1 MKFEIKQND
10 TLPPLKVKLTQ
21 TDGSVLDLTGATVK
35 LVVNG
40 IGEKTMVVEDAAQ
53 GIVRYDWQATDTA
66 KAGVYLAEVKV
77 QYPNGTRQT
86 IPTIDTIAIHIYKE
100 VVAGV

>member
-21 TDGSVLDLTGATVK
+21 TDGSVLDLSGVTVK
-35 LVVNG
+35 LVING
-40 IGEKTMVVEDAAQ
+40 IGERIMVIEDIAQ
-53 GIVRYDWQATDTA
+53 GIVRYDWQVTDTS

-86 IPTIDTIAIHIYKE
+86 IPTVGTIEIHIYKE
-100 VVAGV
+100 LTANV

>member
-1 MKFEIKQND
+1 MAKFSIEFTPFEGYK
-10 TLPPLKVKLTQ
+10 TS
-21 TDGSVLDLTGATVK
+21 GS
-35 LVVNG
+35 
-40 IGEKTMVVEDAAQ
+40 
-53 GIVRYDWQATDTA
+53 

-86 IPTIDTIAIHIYKE
+86 IPTIGTIAIHIYKE